1 MSEQIDRAR
10 LNQFVANVDQ
20 EILNIQAGEG
30 TKRSGALHFEIG
42 KIHPV
47 LHTWE
52 VFKQNPTQA
61 TLDTF
66 IEIAKQDFGA
76 PTGEWFETQ
85 ARAIFIS
92 DAKAQVVLKRAFDV
106 VVKDALYD
114 CFKTLRLSMEPRQVE
129 QLERI
134 TSKLGKYLQAEIA
147 EQVSTTVASQL
158 GALVNALKAKEQAE
172 QVEKATQAEQA
183 ELASERAEAVLS

>member
-1 MSEQIDRAR
+1 MSETIDRPR
-10 LNQFVANVDQ
+10 LMQFIANVDQ
-20 EILNIQAGEG
+20 ELLNIQSGEG

-42 KIHPV
+42 KVHPV
-47 LHTWE
+47 LHTLE
-52 VFKQNPTQA
+52 VFKKNPTQA

-66 IEIAKQDFGA
+66 IEIAKQDLGT
-76 PTGEWFETQ
+76 PTGEWFEVQ
-85 ARAIFIS
+85 ARAIFTS
-92 DAKAQVVLKRAFDV
+92 DATTKVVLKRAFDV
-106 VVKDALYD
+106 VVKDSFYD
-114 CFKTLRLSMEPRQVE
+114 CFRTLRLSMEPRQVE

-172 QVEKATQAEQA
+172 QAEQA